1 MTDER
6 KAFNI
11 FVGYRL
17 YKGKDWIGDL
27 EKYPKVDI
35 KIDSPD
41 PDTVINQVRTRV
53 RGKIANYAAL
63 DDDYKNKVNSSIPIL
78 PFNKGK
84 DIISVNRKDC
94 F

>member
-1 MTDER
+1 M
-6 KAFNI
+6 
-11 FVGYRL
+11 
-17 YKGKDWIGDL
+17 
-27 EKYPKVDI
+27 
-35 KIDSPD
+35 
-41 PDTVINQVRTRV
+41 